1 LSQESPNLTDS
12 ECERGFTDGKKFV
25 FDQFDCEGGGLWMMN
40 ADGSG
45 KHQLTNNFEDKSDW
59 HESGLIRKRTAVS
72 F

>member
-1 LSQESPNLTDS
+1 
-12 ECERGFTDGKKFV
+12 
-25 FDQFDCEGGGLWMMN
+25 MMN